1 MHYQERNSSR
11 RTGSLCALYVF
22 SYGHISKGH
31 LTALSWLSHF
41 RVLKNLT
48 FKTRLNAKL
57 FLWKWVLLHENRP
70 YSRYLPSFHA
80 FNWWDE
86 RKVTWFLT
94 YLIRVLQ
101 YSFLNFA
108 LPSPLA
114 SLFRVVYAFHITWSG
129 LVFQASPNLSS
140 RRNYDQEGLGRRPY
154 KNLENFCLMINNLRL
169 IIINSKRNNSYF
181 KAGGGGGRERKN
193 IGCRGGS
200 PKNSFKFCSDG
211 ICLWVMQR
219 VHQKPARMP
228 KACVSNVEKVRISH
242 GSIPPDPRYRLLSVA
257 HSFVQRT

>member
-1 MHYQERNSSR
+1 MLSWLNPYLAWGLHVKLPFPGNSSKLIQSQFSLIIFCDNIRHVGSTKSNVDRAPRAHTAHGARNVLNKLCNHMHYQERNSSR

-57 FLWKWVLLHENRP
+57 FWWKWVLLHENRP

-101 YSFLNFA
+101 YSILNFA
-108 LPSPLA
+108 LHSP
-114 SLFRVVYAFHITWSG
+114 
-129 LVFQASPNLSS
+129 
-140 RRNYDQEGLGRRPY
+140 
-154 KNLENFCLMINNLRL
+154 
-169 IIINSKRNNSYF
+169 
-181 KAGGGGGRERKN
+181 
-193 IGCRGGS
+193 
-200 PKNSFKFCSDG
+200 
-211 ICLWVMQR
+211 
-219 VHQKPARMP
+219 
-228 KACVSNVEKVRISH
+228 
-242 GSIPPDPRYRLLSVA
+242 
-257 HSFVQRT
+257 